1 MDAIQDSKETSSQ
14 SNTEL
19 SQSIQS
25 KEVEEKVFEHDSTTI
40 NLNEPSM
47 NGENEILFPEEES
60 DESKS
65 NETVV
70 VESDEMIV
78 WSFDFHDLCE
88 CLDDE
93 LKILLQAYLF
103 STMQKQ
109 LHESWEMKIQDDQEK
124 ARLQQIAINYL
135 FDGVVPD
142 KSGTNP

>member
-25 KEVEEKVFEHDSTTI
+25 KEVEEKLFEHDSTTI

-47 NGENEILFPEEES
+47 NGENESLFPEEES
-60 DESKS
+60 DESKC

-78 WSFDFHDLCE
+78 WSFDLHDLCE

-93 LKILLQAYLF
+93 LKILLKAYLF

-135 FDGVVPD
+135 FDGVAPD
-142 KSGTNP
+142 KPGINP

>member
-1 MDAIQDSKETSSQ
+1 MDGIQDSKETSSQ

-25 KEVEEKVFEHDSTTI
+25 KKVEEEVFEDESTTI
-40 NLNEPSM
+40 SLNETSM
-47 NGENEILFPEEES
+47 NGENESLFPEDES

-65 NETVV
+65 NETIV

-78 WSFDFHDLCE
+78 WSFDFHDLSQ

-93 LKILLQAYLF
+93 LKVPLKAYLF

-109 LHESWEMKIQDDQEK
+109 LHEAWEMKIQDDQEK

-135 FDGVVPD
+135 FDGVAPD
-142 KSGTNP
+142 KPANS

>member
-1 MDAIQDSKETSSQ
+1 MDGIQDSKETSSQ

-25 KEVEEKVFEHDSTTI
+25 KELEKDVFEDESTTI
-40 NLNEPSM
+40 SLNEPSM
-47 NGENEILFPEEES
+47 NGENESLFPEDES

-70 VESDEMIV
+70 VESEEMIV
-78 WSFDFHDLCE
+78 WSFDFHDLSQ

-93 LKILLQAYLF
+93 LKLSLQAYLF
-103 STMQKQ
+103 STTQKQ
-109 LHESWEMKIQDDQEK
+109 LHEAWEMKIQDDQEK

-135 FDGVVPD
+135 FDGVAPD
-142 KSGTNP
+142 KPGTS